1 MSWSSCETP
10 LAFDLRNAVMNDDT
24 WFVKSIFC
32 CRLVS
37 QNSWIVGWYSLA
49 YIAPT
54 EIQLS
59 LYHLLVESCGFLQTD
74 SSTSYLWG
82 TRINLSYV
90 AMVRYD
96 RKFGLRLLLLYLVLP
111 SQYPKTTPQ
120 LVGIYLN
127 TTRYRV

>member
-1 MSWSSCETP
+1 
-10 LAFDLRNAVMNDDT
+10 MNDDT
-24 WFVKSIFC
+24 WVVKSIFG

-74 SSTSYLWG
+74 SSTSDLWG
-82 TRINLSYV
+82 TRINLSYE

-96 RKFGLRLLLLYLVLP
+96 RKFDLRLLLLYLV
-111 SQYPKTTPQ
+111 
-120 LVGIYLN
+120 
-127 TTRYRV
+127 